1 LLKKNRILRDII
13 RFNELILN
21 TYQKF
26 PDNYFHL
33 VNISNL
39 AESIKIENSR
49 NSEEL
54 NFIFEQLKLKIK
66 NREEVIKAFNEKFK
80 MSLNGKE
87 EKLDLHKIGL
97 EDEDLKT
104 LSQIGFSKLIELD
117 ISENHINEISPL
129 RDINMSNLELLRM
142 NNNQIRN
149 LNVFTEINAPKL
161 EILELQKNK
170 IKSVSPLLKCNFPSL
185 LLLRIEDN
193 DDLDQSLEE
202 FNQLLNK
209 YTKKLIYKTF
219 TFEDFNKKYDYKID
233 QKSDEIKLYDN
244 KLGNEIL
251 KDLYILSSKYEKIKK
266 LILSN
271 NNIDDISILSKMK
284 FINLKALDL
293 SLNQIKS
300 IDPLSKMRL
309 DNLKCLFFK
318 DNTTSDFTPLTTTN
332 FKSLQY
338 VDISGN
344 NIIKGSTELDNI
356 VKKLAHKKIKI
367 EFEN

>member
-1 LLKKNRILRDII
+1 MGVSGYNLNRARNILARINYNNIFDEESKALPKDQYLCPFCGEIPELLNINSDNGYIEFRCKKDKDYFTKLSRSGFTYYHIKCDGCNTLQMSEKNDDNIFKYCYICKKNLCNYCLQKFSKEHDKSHLKKCIPINEKNTRCLDHFNEGKYTSFCNDCRINICEENSHIVHRKHNITNFFKIEPQIKVIAEKNRILRDII

-66 NREEVIKAFNEKFK
+66 NREEAIKAFNEKFK

-97 EDEDLKT
+97 EDKDLKT

-142 NNNQIRN
+142 NDNQIRN

-161 EILELQKNK
+161 EILELQNNK
-170 IKSVSPLLKCNFPSL
+170 IKSVSPLLKCNFP
-185 LLLRIEDN
+185 
-193 DDLDQSLEE
+193 
-202 FNQLLNK
+202 
-209 YTKKLIYKTF
+209 
-219 TFEDFNKKYDYKID
+219 
-233 QKSDEIKLYDN
+233 
-244 KLGNEIL
+244 
-251 KDLYILSSKYEKIKK
+251 
-266 LILSN
+266 
-271 NNIDDISILSKMK
+271 
-284 FINLKALDL
+284 
-293 SLNQIKS
+293 
-300 IDPLSKMRL
+300 
-309 DNLKCLFFK
+309 
-318 DNTTSDFTPLTTTN
+318 
-332 FKSLQY
+332 
-338 VDISGN
+338 
-344 NIIKGSTELDNI
+344 
-356 VKKLAHKKIKI
+356 
-367 EFEN
+367 